1 MTEVV
6 HQFTRII
13 VNNTQQHLFILSHC
27 SNQKV
32 TVQHISN
39 AVDLTRG
46 NNTQFVCRLLYINT
60 LNIQSLIRVSFE
72 IITVET
78 FLRETV

>member
-32 TVQHISN
+32 TEHISN

-46 NNTQFVCRLLYINT
+46 NNTQFVCRLLYTNT

>member
-1 MTEVV
+1 MTEIV
-6 HQFTRII
+6 HHFTRTI
-13 VNNTQQHLFILSHC
+13 VKNTQQHSFVLSHC

-46 NNTQFVCRLLYINT
+46 NNTQFVCRLLYTNT
-60 LNIQSLIRVSFE
+60 LNFH
-72 IITVET
+72 
-78 FLRETV
+78 